1 MLSMLLCLS
10 CVYVGMT
17 AVFADDAEYTPVVS
31 LTPEMYS
38 PKTVYVDDDF
48 NNRDTTGT
56 SLSTVAEDKEQ
67 YAHQVIMKA
76 NGKSVTNYELG
87 SDETDIYAKT
97 SANNKSMAFLDYN
110 NKDVDKISVSFRF
123 RFPEY
128 SPGMYFL
135 VKATQA
141 GDATSQNI
149 LKFIVS
155 SKDPTS
161 YSIYYYMSGDTN
173 THWTANITTQG
184 TNTWNRANFQL
195 ERVADEENP
204 GSYNVYIRKLSFT
217 NSAGTVTNVDT
228 SKLSPINADWWSGSI
243 TNDKI
248 VNAANVALRIS
259 SNTGGKVDGATQ
271 TANVHIDDV
280 IVYEPDDLK
289 MKGASYDSAAGK
301 VKAVFTRGLNAD
313 TLSGITIKS
322 GENVIA
328 ATAALDPTDTSNRT
342 VLVNPTA
349 ALDVENESYIVTASG
364 VTDLEGNAVPENSVS
379 FGKQAIKV
387 ENAKYYVNDV
397 EVTEAKVNASVGQ
410 TVSAKADVTNPT
422 DANAEIMPIIAYY
435 EDGVLKCVNAA
446 STVTV
451 NAGAS
456 AQLSASFTMPDTDG
470 TNGEF
475 KFFAFKDGKLAP
487 IMGALQKERFNNESA
502 TVFLLG
508 DSLCENFTSAAR
520 KKPQTGWGQTIGSL
534 LADNVTVKDYAYSG
548 FSTKTYMDCE
558 NYSGNWVTRTWS
570 SETMVNKSGETV
582 AANPILAEVNAG
594 DYVIVALGKEDK
606 NINLA
611 EETYKGYLKQMAADT
626 KAKGAEIIFVT
637 PTISTKTPLS
647 TDPATAFTNTY
658 DSRARMMKA
667 AAAECGA
674 VCLDLGTAMTEYY
687 NTITENA
694 TTNLD
699 TIRGYHLYQSI
710 LTKSVEDGG
719 FGLTSDEIAN
729 HGNATVK
736 AGNDDAENLSSRGA
750 EMVSRIIVTLLGS
763 SGSNLKY
770 YIK

>member
-1 MLSMLLCLS
+1 MKRILGMILSMLICLS
-10 CVYVGMT
+10 CVSVGMT
-17 AVFADDAEYTPVVS
+17 AVFAEDAEYTPVVG
-31 LTPEMYS
+31 LAPEMYS

-48 NNRDTTGT
+48 NNRDTTNENTDLTKIADGKTAYAYQSVMTNESGT
-56 SLSTVAEDKEQ
+56 TISKFNVASNDSGEIYAVPQGTWSTNFILKGKNDINADRVAISFKFKID
-67 YAHQVIMKA
+67 A
-76 NGKSVTNYELG
+76 GKSFYVLASNSEGSSDENKKLFMFQLG
-87 SDETDIYAKT
+87 ST
-97 SANNKSMAFLDYN
+97 NNKWTIKYLP
-110 NKDVDKISVSFRF
+110 KDTSTMVNVSTNISSQGSDTWEHVYFELKRTLGDDGKYSVTIDKL
-123 RFPEY
+123 Y
-128 SPGMYFL
+128 C
-135 VKATQA
+135 T
-141 GDATSQNI
+141 D
-149 LKFIVS
+149 
-155 SKDPTS
+155 
-161 YSIYYYMSGDTN
+161 
-173 THWTANITTQG
+173 
-184 TNTWNRANFQL
+184 
-195 ERVADEENP
+195 
-204 GSYNVYIRKLSFT
+204 
-217 NSAGTVTNVDT
+217 SAGTRMNIDT
-228 SKLSPINADWWSGSI
+228 SSLSPIDVNWWSGNCTES
-243 TNDKI
+243 DWK
-248 VNAANVALRIS
+248 NVAFVIGRNSELS
-259 SNTGGKVDGATQ
+259 LK
-271 TANVHIDDV
+271 IDDV
-280 IVYEPDDLK
+280 MLYVPDDLK
-289 MKGASYDSAAGK
+289 MKDASYDSATGN
-301 VKAVFTRGLNAD
+301 VKAVFTRGLNASM
-313 TLSGITIKS
+313 LGGITIKS

-342 VLVNPTA
+342 VILTPAA
-349 ALDVENESYIVTASG
+349 ALDVENESYVVTASG
-364 VTDLEGNAVPENSVS
+364 VTDLEGNAVPEKSVII
-379 FGKQAIKV
+379 GKLSLIV
-387 ENAKYYVNDV
+387 ENEKYYVNDA
-397 EVTEAKVNASVGQ
+397 EVTTTKLNASPGQ
-410 TVSAKADVTNPT
+410 TVAAKADVTNPT

-475 KFFAFKDGKLAP
+475 KFFAFKDGKLSP

-520 KKPQTGWGQTIGSL
+520 KPQTGWGQTIGSL

-582 AANPILAEVNAG
+582 AAKPILKEVNAG

-606 NINLA
+606 NNNLA

-710 LTKSVEDGG
+710 LTKSIEDGG
-719 FGLTSDEIAN
+719 FGLTSTEIAN
-729 HGNATVK
+729 HGNSTVK